1 MQEVPIQH
9 RSETGIY
16 TRYTQYTDIK
26 WVCLGLKFVGV
37 SFIVQSIFFEYIKST
52 KMIISIVSE
61 KKTNLLHI
69 FGWDCAY
76 NIGIYGHV

>member
-1 MQEVPIQH
+1 MQY
-9 RSETGIY
+9 R
-16 TRYTQYTDIK
+16 
-26 WVCLGLKFVGV
+26 CVGV

-76 NIGIYGHV
+76 NIGIYRHVDRMGAGLMQGVKNFIYTNILRYLK